1 MDLERMLEKCEREQW
16 SVGDLDWSGTPRP
29 MSKEDEIAIVQYFT
43 DLAGI
48 ERLAGALFCEQEKRA
63 TDPTLKAIFK
73 SFVVDEVRHSHAA
86 QMLADYYDVN
96 KYKVYTMNPALQKFT
111 PHFVDAVK
119 HFSPEIANAYIT
131 SGELILDIALLRSI
145 NDFVGDEMSQK
156 AMDLINRDESRHIA
170 IDFHMVGYYTS
181 AEYAKV
187 LAERPPPPKRD
198 QARAAASFA
207 KMLYYAA
214 PFFKAVFFEPMDV
227 VDPSGERL
235 REAFKRIQLVTA
247 KPMVRQHPFVRAMLS
262 LQRVYNESA
271 VIRKAFGQ
279 VISRTMGIEP
289 RVITVLYTEAER
301 KRAATMSYDEMAAE
315 AVRTKTADTKTAA

>member
-16 SVGDLDWSGTPRP
+16 SVGDLDWSGKPRP
-29 MSKEDEIAIVQYFT
+29 MSREDEMAIVQYFT
-43 DLAGI
+43 DMAGI
-48 ERLAGALFCEQEKRA
+48 ERLAGALFREQEKRA
-63 TDPTLKAIFK
+63 TDPTLRAIFR
-73 SFVVDEVRHSHAA
+73 SFVTDEIRHSHAA
-86 QMLADYYDVN
+86 QMLADFYDVN
-96 KYKVYTMNPALQKFT
+96 KYKLYSLNPALQKFT
-111 PHFVDAVK
+111 PHFINAVQ

-170 IDFHMVGYYTS
+170 IDFHMVAYYTS
-181 AEYAKV
+181 EEYVDV
-187 LAERPPPPKRD
+187 LKSRKATPRRE

-227 VDPSGERL
+227 VDPSGARL

-247 KPMVRQHPFVRAMLS
+247 KPIVRQHPFVRSMLS
-262 LQRVYNESA
+262 LQRAYNESP
-271 VIRKAFGQ
+271 VVRKAFGQ
-279 VISRTMGIEP
+279 LISRTMGIEP
-289 RVITVLYTEAER
+289 RVIAVLYTEAER
-301 KRAATMSYDEMAAE
+301 KRAATMSYDEMAEE
-315 AVRTKTADTKTAA
+315 ALGAKTAA